1 METSN
6 KISVKPLPYCFE
18 YPIQTN
24 TFTIEISVKL
34 RKKSHKKHKMDFIF
48 NASLKCC
55 LLALRKKTPQ
65 TMDFF
70 LLNFMNKST
79 KTQQRVQEKGVCSIK
94 KLSTSCMYVCVSR
107 LNVSKL
113 SSDRHHSKFH

>member
-1 METSN
+1 MTQVGAFVYNVLFNNIIYRSKETSN

-55 LLALRKKTPQ
+55 LLALRKKKNQQ
-65 TMDFF
+65 TMIFF
-70 LLNFMNKST
+70 FVT
-79 KTQQRVQEKGVCSIK
+79 FYE
-94 KLSTSCMYVCVSR
+94 
-107 LNVSKL
+107 
-113 SSDRHHSKFH
+113 